1 MQGAGK
7 PALPVQLTETHSALM
22 RYGVGTSSANDI
34 VNAICLDVPTL
45 RGHGSIHLQ
54 REDYLRI
61 KETIRE
67 EKITRLY
74 GTIPGGKIIFY
85 FFIGFYTL

>member
-34 VNAICLDVPTL
+34 VNAICSHTERSWLDP
-45 RGHGSIHLQ
+45 S
-54 REDYLRI
+54 
-61 KETIRE
+61 
-67 EKITRLY
+67 
-74 GTIPGGKIIFY
+74 PA
-85 FFIGFYTL
+85 